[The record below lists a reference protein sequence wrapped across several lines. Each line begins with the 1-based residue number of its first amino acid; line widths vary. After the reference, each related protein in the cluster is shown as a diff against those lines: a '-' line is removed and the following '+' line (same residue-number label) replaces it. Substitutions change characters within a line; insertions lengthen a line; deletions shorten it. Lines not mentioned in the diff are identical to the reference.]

1 MSHLD
6 LFAFANQGK
15 YASQNDDATHCFCH
29 RFIASQTR
37 SVIQPKSASHVF
49 IEAQE
54 NHASQKCFATHR
66 LSASQRGCATQ
77 IDPASQGILA
87 THSLIASQVGHAT
100 RR

>member
-29 RFIASQTR
+29 RFC
-37 SVIQPKSASHVF
+37 ASHVF
-49 IEAQE
+49 IGAQE
-54 NHASQKCFATHR
+54 NYASQYGCATPID
-66 LSASQRGCATQ
+66 SASQWGDAIHDCF
-77 IDPASQGILA
+77 ASP
-87 THSLIASQVGHAT
+87 HPSLQPKN